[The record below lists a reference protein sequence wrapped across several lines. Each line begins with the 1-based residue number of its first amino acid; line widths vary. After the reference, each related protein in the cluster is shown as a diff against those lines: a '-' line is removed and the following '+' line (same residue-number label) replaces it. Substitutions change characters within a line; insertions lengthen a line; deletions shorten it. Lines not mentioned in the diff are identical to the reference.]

1 MQAKTNLARSKLAAE
16 AEVGIYVMG
25 AVIAMLEGGVT
36 PGGPDG
42 TSVTAKKIITL
53 AKREQ
58 QRQLKRMDKHRALIR
73 EASNAG

>member
-1 MQAKTNLARSKLAAE
+1 MTNLKNAKLAAQAE
-16 AEVGIYVMG
+16 AGLYVMG
-25 AVIAMLEGGVT
+25 AVVAMLEGGVT

-42 TSVTAKKIITL
+42 IASTAKKIIAL

-58 QRQLKRMDKHRALIR
+58 QRQFKRMEKHRALIR

>member
-1 MQAKTNLARSKLAAE
+1 MTNLKNAKLAAQ
-16 AEVGIYVMG
+16 AEVGLYVMG

-42 TSVTAKKIITL
+42 TSVTAKKIIVL

>member
-1 MQAKTNLARSKLAAE
+1 MTNLKNAKLAAQAE
-16 AEVGIYVMG
+16 AGLYVMG
-25 AVIAMLEGGVT
+25 AVVAMLEGGVT

-42 TSVTAKKIITL
+42 IASTAKKIIVL

>member
-1 MQAKTNLARSKLAAE
+1 MTNLKNAKLAAQ

-25 AVIAMLEGGVT
+25 AVVAMLEGGVT

-42 TSVTAKKIITL
+42 IASTAKKIIVL

>member
-1 MQAKTNLARSKLAAE
+1 MTNLKNAKLAAQ
-16 AEVGIYVMG
+16 AEVGLYVMG
-25 AVIAMLEGGVT
+25 AIVAMLEGGVT

-58 QRQLKRMDKHRALIR
+58 QRQFKRMDKHRALIR